1 MAGNVPGIQTQR
13 AALVAKLEAAN
24 QAGNEAAIKEAKVA
38 LFDFDEANP
47 TARGTTVE
55 HTDDQPKTPQEQAAK
70 QNAEL
75 DNQIVT
81 AGMKVLPE
89 KTADLS
95 KTLAAMNPEQKQEVL
110 TLLNQIGEARKA
122 DKPTTE
128 LEAQLDTKMRPFILK
143 GNGVETAS
151 ADITAHRSVSSKG
164 EQSTSFTADL
174 QAPKAK
180 MEKHTRRQ
188 EKQEMARYYD
198 EKTGTW
204 IEAESD
210 SKEDLK
216 ANKAALKEKRAEL
229 KDDKKAA
236 QKDAKAKMKALEEA
250 NEKYQ
255 QARIAKMKGEATEED
270 VKAAEQEVLAARE
283 DARAAVEK
291 REDAVEEYAQVRQA
305 HKAAKGKG
313 IGGDTRAFN
322 KNVKAN
328 NRMVDREV
336 YFTEAEADAA
346 KAANPDNKGN
356 IKVASK
362 DDLNVLMALSMTAES
377 QLEKAES
384 PEAKALWTELAN
396 LFKDENGN
404 PVDLDKVDTRKV
416 QNALIDITGGDMKL
430 DLSEQ
435 DVLKA
440 ELKDKG
446 VSGGDIRHLFKTYG
460 FDVANPTAKRIVNGL
475 KEAAPVLV
483 TMGLAQLLTRNK
495 SKAVAHAE
503 DRQTATS
510 TAQQTVTTV
519 AEDTQSATATATAHA
534 EAWTEDQVFS
544 YIDEYGRTRDLRIAG
559 QFAEDTQ
566 TASETA
572 KAYAKAVATATAKA
586 SASATAFASATAVAE
601 AVAKLTPAGL
611 VAAPA
616 LAFLAG
622 FTKHPVETSAAKG
635 ATTEKMA
642 TYVEVFNKNKN
653 KNIGNQIIQMAGQIT
668 GDEATDR
675 ALIVAVLDHDIG
687 AQNTTPTTRELRA
700 TLEHLKAIQNEVKN
714 MKTIVENPP
723 EPVPDPTPIPSPDPE
738 VCIDVEEQT
747 VANGTM
753 LTGLK
758 YRTGGYYLSQAY
770 VVDGNNLTEA
780 QRREVQE
787 KLKTLAKFPDPN
799 NKLDVNLPNEI
810 TLNDGTVVK
819 LADDAK
825 DRIMKQNAKSGGKDP
840 NYGKGDH
847 SETQF
852 RGKTCDNSQ
861 VGPWR
866 KTEAQ
871 AWEDAE
877 NFREK
882 KQQ

>member
-1 MAGNVPGIQTQR
+1 MAGNVPAIGQLAQTYKTNA
-13 AALVAKLEAAN
+13 AALRALNEGKITQENYVALVQHNAAN
-24 QAGNEAAIKEAKVA
+24 ADFFEVEKSDAQPLTPEQQAV
-38 LFDFDEANP
+38 
-47 TARGTTVE
+47 
-55 HTDDQPKTPQEQAAK
+55 K

-128 LEAQLDTKMRPFILK
+128 LEAQLDEKMRPFILK

-151 ADITAHRSVSSKG
+151 ADITAHRSESSKG
-164 EQSTSFTADL
+164 EQSTSFTTDL

-216 ANKAALKEKRAEL
+216 ANKAALKQKRAEL

-255 QARIAKMKGEATEED
+255 QARIAKMKGEATEAD
-270 VKAAEQEVLAARE
+270 VEAAEQEMLAARE

-435 DVLKA
+435 DVLRA

-483 TMGLAQLLTRNK
+483 TMGLAQLLTRNR

-510 TAQQTVTTV
+510 TAEQTVTTV

-544 YIDEYGRTRDLRIAG
+544 YVDEYGRTRDLRIAG

-586 SASATAFASATAVAE
+586 SASATAFASATAAAE
-601 AVAKLTPAGL
+601 AVAKLSPLGL

-668 GDEATDR
+668 GDEAVDR

-714 MKTIVENPP
+714 MKTVVENPP
-723 EPVPDPTPIPSPDPE
+723 EPVPDPTPSPSVNPTPTPE
-738 VCIDVEEQT
+738 PEIHKHEEIKSNFKFDVVGAGPASYVEACYGVRYGTPEFNAILNALYEQ
-747 VANGTM
+747 NP
-753 LTGLK
+753 GLK
-758 YRTGGYYLSQAY
+758 
-770 VVDGNNLTEA
+770 GNNY
-780 QRREVQE
+780 
-787 KLKTLAKFPDPN
+787 KLNTPVFMPDVTVNGKEYKPDLKKRPAKQ
-799 NKLDVNLPNEI
+799 KLSGKKDVKYNGNQGRDEY
-810 TLNDGTVVK
+810 
-819 LADDAK
+819 
-825 DRIMKQNAKSGGKDP
+825 
-840 NYGKGDH
+840 YGP
-847 SETQF
+847 
-852 RGKTCDNSQ
+852 GKTHTT
-861 VGPWR
+861 PHAR
-866 KTEAQ
+866 MTEDQ
-871 AWEDAE
+871 A
-877 NFREK
+877 REAARR
-882 KQQ
+882 QQQQ